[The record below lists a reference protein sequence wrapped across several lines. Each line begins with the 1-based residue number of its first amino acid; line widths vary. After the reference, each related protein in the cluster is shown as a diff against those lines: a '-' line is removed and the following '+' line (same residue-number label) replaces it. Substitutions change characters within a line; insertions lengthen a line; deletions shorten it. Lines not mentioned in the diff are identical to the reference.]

1 MDTITPLS
9 HILIV
14 DDEQVHRQMV
24 SDILSTHNHVVLAA
38 SSGQEALDMIGKHP
52 IDTVLLDKNMPGMD
66 GYETCRRI
74 RHELKQ
80 EMLPIIMVTGDGGP
94 THLAGSLD
102 IGATDFIQKPF
113 HPVELRSR
121 VGAAVKIKK
130 TTDQLDNTESIL
142 FALARMVEAKDGC
155 TGDHCSR
162 LSYLSKMLGA
172 QLGLNEQQQ
181 NALSRGGVLHDI
193 GKMGIPDHILM
204 KNGPLSDE
212 EWVTMKTHTTIGA
225 HLCAGLKSMQLT
237 YPIILHHHERW
248 DGGGYPHGLVGEEIP
263 LLARVFQTVDIY
275 DALANERPYKKA
287 LHRDEVIR
295 IMEEEVSKGW
305 RDPEISHLFLKI
317 VRETPELLN
326 APKSDAPT
334 QGEEIFNR
342 LTIHQQA
349 SNDI

>member
-1 MDTITPLS
+1 
-9 HILIV
+9 
-14 DDEQVHRQMV
+14 
-24 SDILSTHNHVVLAA
+24 
-38 SSGQEALDMIGKHP
+38 
-52 IDTVLLDKNMPGMD
+52 
-66 GYETCRRI
+66 
-74 RHELKQ
+74 
-80 EMLPIIMVTGDGGP
+80 
-94 THLAGSLD
+94 
-102 IGATDFIQKPF
+102 
-113 HPVELRSR
+113 
-121 VGAAVKIKK
+121 
-130 TTDQLDNTESIL
+130 
-142 FALARMVEAKDGC
+142 
-155 TGDHCSR
+155 
-162 LSYLSKMLGA
+162 
-172 QLGLNEQQQ
+172 
-181 NALSRGGVLHDI
+181 
-193 GKMGIPDHILM
+193 
-204 KNGPLSDE
+204 
-212 EWVTMKTHTTIGA
+212 MKTHTTIGA

-295 IMEEEVSKGW
+295 IMEEEVFKGW

-326 APKSDAPT
+326 APKSDAPA